1 VRPVPQG
8 LILDMDGVLYRG
20 DRPLPGL
27 REFFAVAA
35 ARPYLLVT
43 NNSLLTREDCRAR
56 LARMGVRVPTTAI
69 YTVCDA
75 VGSYLTAQVPPGI
88 RALVLGSPALR
99 TAVAGAGL
107 RLAGGQDPGPAP
119 VPARAAAIPDAPA
132 DVVVVGLDTAFSY
145 AALAQAVRSVAAGAR
160 FVATSLDPV
169 LLTEESI
176 APGAGAIV
184 AAIGACVRAE
194 PVCVGKPSPAMFAMA
209 AARLGL
215 AAGEVLVVG
224 DSLTADIAGGRAAG
238 ARTALLLSGVSG
250 RDDHSPHR
258 PDLVLD
264 GLPQLSAFLAEA
276 WRERTTEA
284 SARPED
290 LSL

>member
-1 VRPVPQG
+1 VKPAPRG

-27 REFFAVAA
+27 RDFFAVAA

-43 NNSLLTREDCRAR
+43 NNSLVTRQDCQAK
-56 LARMGVRVPTTAI
+56 LWRMGVRVPATAI
-69 YTVCDA
+69 CTVSDA
-75 VGSYLTAQVPPGI
+75 VGAYLAAGVPPGS
-88 RALVLGSPALR
+88 RALVLGSGALR
-99 TAVAGAGL
+99 AAVAGARL
-107 RLAGGQDPGPAP
+107 RLVDSPDRDPAGSS
-119 VPARAAAIPDAPA
+119 ARALA
-132 DVVVVGLDTAFSY
+132 DVVVVGLDTALSY
-145 AALAQAVRSVAAGAR
+145 GALAEAVRSVAAGAR

-169 LLTEESI
+169 LLTEEGI

-184 AAIGACVRAE
+184 AAITACVGRE
-194 PVCVGKPSPAMFAMA
+194 PVCVGKPGPAMFALA

-215 AAGEVLVVG
+215 AAGEILVVG
-224 DSLTADIAGGRAAG
+224 DSLAADIAGGSAAG

-250 RDDHSPHR
+250 RDDPSPHR

-276 WRERTTEA
+276 WAERA
-284 SARPED
+284 DSGPAGGPRG
-290 LSL
+290 